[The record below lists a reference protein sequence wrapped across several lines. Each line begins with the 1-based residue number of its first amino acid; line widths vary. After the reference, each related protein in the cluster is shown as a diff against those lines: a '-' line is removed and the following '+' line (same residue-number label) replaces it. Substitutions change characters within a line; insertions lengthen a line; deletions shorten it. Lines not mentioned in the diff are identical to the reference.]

1 MGNAQAELLYP
12 TKDLENGELKKPQ
25 DTHTLLTYME
35 LGFLFQISLPTNL
48 PFFPLYPLIDR
59 MYI

>member
-25 DTHTLLTYME
+25 DTHKLLTYME
-35 LGFLFQISLPTNL
+35 LGFL
-48 PFFPLYPLIDR
+48 
-59 MYI
+59 